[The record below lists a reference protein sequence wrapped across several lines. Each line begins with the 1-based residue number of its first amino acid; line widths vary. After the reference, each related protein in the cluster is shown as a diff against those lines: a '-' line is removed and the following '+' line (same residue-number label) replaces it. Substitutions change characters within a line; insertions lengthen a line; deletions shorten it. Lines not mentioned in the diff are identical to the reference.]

1 VTSSVSHYC
10 QKCLAANPLGQDFCA
25 RCGTRLMIV
34 VEPNSARFEI
44 GNHGLSTDEHLL
56 ERISLVE
63 NRLSRL
69 TERLERSLDL
79 VLRQAQNSY
88 FDRSLVKTLIGLL
101 TEDGLIETARLERL
115 WSDRCEKDAVE
126 QQENIKRDEFRL
138 RILESPP
145 ASNAKRFS
153 DLVTEGFVL
162 IEDGK
167 AVAGIDR
174 LQQAAQINESNSVL
188 DLFIG
193 EYFFRNG
200 DIQIARTYLS
210 RAHNAA
216 PDDVRISLLLG
227 LTCADDGD
235 SQTAKELLASAIER
249 GGSCFSGHYGLG
261 WLHMSENK
269 WRKALCE
276 FKRALEARPS
286 PEAHFALGSLYFKL
300 DRDELAGRH
309 LRKATQ
315 MDANYQEAFYLLALI
330 YERTGQ
336 TELAEAAFGRAGI
349 RASSRGKTRKS
360 LDKAARKSPPL
371 SSNAKSPADGLI
383 TGADRRLAAALRE
396 DALRAFL
403 GINGEGR

>member
-1 VTSSVSHYC
+1 MASSVSHYC

-34 VEPNSARFEI
+34 VEPSSARFEI
-44 GNHGLSTDEHLL
+44 GDHGLSTDEHLL

-63 NRLSRL
+63 TRLSRL

-138 RILESPP
+138 RILASPP

-167 AVAGIDR
+167 SVAGIET
-174 LQQAAQINESNSVL
+174 LQQAAQMNESNSAL
-188 DLFIG
+188 ALFIG

-200 DIQIARTYLS
+200 DIQVARTYLS

-286 PEAHFALGSLYFKL
+286 PEAHYALGCFYFEL
-300 DRDELAGRH
+300 DRYPLAIRH
-309 LRKATQ
+309 LLRATE
-315 MDANYQEAFYLLALI
+315 MDTAYVEAFFLLSLA
-330 YERTGQ
+330 YSRTGQ
-336 TELAEAAFGRAGI
+336 KESAESALR
-349 RASSRGKTRKS
+349 T
-360 LDKAARKSPPL
+360 
-371 SSNAKSPADGLI
+371 AKSHDVNIKSGRRNLRPRKGAIRSEDLLRTGKRHRLI
-383 TGADRRLAAALRE
+383 TGAETRLVQLLLE
-396 DALRAFL
+396 DALQAFNS
-403 GINGEGR
+403 IKPHSN